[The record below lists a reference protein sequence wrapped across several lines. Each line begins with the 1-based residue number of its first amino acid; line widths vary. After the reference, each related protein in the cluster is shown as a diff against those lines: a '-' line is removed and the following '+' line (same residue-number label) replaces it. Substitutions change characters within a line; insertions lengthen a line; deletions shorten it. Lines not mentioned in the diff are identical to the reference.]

1 MLWPLECCTLLHSR
15 APRFLLK
22 QNTQSTLER
31 NYEYLQQRELQRPTE
46 VYPNPTTVS
55 LLPLRPKSCMPRMK
69 NATEPKAVQIS
80 GMFDTPTQVMGRKIK
95 MIFIFTLKHQI
106 SHNILSAILNNDIW
120 TKCGIFTRTLSVVAG
135 LVVVIIPSIITTY
148 ITTYNNTHNP
158 DR

>member
-1 MLWPLECCTLLHSR
+1 MCWYFRLSYCSTWCILWPLEYCSLLHSR

-80 GMFDTPTQVMGRKIK
+80 GMFDTPTQV
-95 MIFIFTLKHQI
+95 
-106 SHNILSAILNNDIW
+106 ILNNDIW
-120 TKCGIFTRTLSVVAG
+120 TKCGIFARTLSVVAS
-135 LVVVIIPSIITTY
+135 LVMAIIPSIITTY
-148 ITTYNNTHNP
+148 ITTYNDTHNP